1 MKYSVTTSS
10 VLKAKTDWLVV
21 AVSAD
26 QKPDVLKGLDS
37 DGLKLIKDVL
47 ATGDLKK
54 KAGSALALR
63 SIPGLPAKRL
73 LLVSTGEK
81 DQLTEKEF
89 RALSSTI
96 LKELR
101 SGSAKSATISLAG
114 IEIEGR
120 SSDWLVQRLVID
132 AEYSGYK
139 YDTTKSQSAKSSL
152 NQVAF
157 IVEERKQLNSAQ
169 KAIAA
174 GMAIGSG
181 VNYSR
186 QLGNLPGNICTPA
199 FLAKSARELARKSPK
214 LTVKIIDEKE
224 MKLLKMGSMLSVS
237 AGSAEPAKLIVFE
250 YKGAPKTE
258 KPHVLVGKGV
268 TFDSGGISL
277 KPGAGMDEMKFDMC
291 GAASVFGS
299 MASLIELTPK
309 VNVVGIVGAVE
320 NMPSSTATKP
330 GDVVTSMSGITIE
343 VLNTD
348 AEGRLVLCDMLT
360 YAERFK
366 PQSVI
371 DIATL
376 TGACV
381 VALGG
386 PATGMFSN
394 DDELANQLTASGEQS
409 GDRVWRLPLWDD
421 YQDSLDTP
429 FADIA
434 NVGGRAAGS
443 ITAACFLS
451 RFAKKY
457 NWAHLDIAGSAWIS
471 GGMKKGSTGRPV
483 GLLVDYLLQ
492 KAK

>member
-10 VLKAKTDWLVV
+10 LLKAKTDWLVV
-21 AVSAD
+21 MVSAG
-26 QKPDVLKGLDS
+26 QKIAGLDGLAAE
-37 DGLKLIKDVL
+37 GLKIVKGVL
-47 ATGDLKK
+47 ATGDLKE
-54 KAGSALALR
+54 KAGSTLSLR
-63 SIPGLPAKRL
+63 LVPGLQAKRL
-73 LLVSTGEK
+73 LLVSSGEK
-81 DQLTEKEF
+81 DLLTEKEF
-89 RALSSTI
+89 RKLYAVI

-101 SGSAKSATISLAG
+101 NGVAKSATISLAG
-114 IEIEGR
+114 IGVEGR
-120 SSDWLVQRLVID
+120 SLDWLCKRLVVD
-132 AEYSGYK
+132 AEYSDYQ
-139 YDTTKSQSAKSSL
+139 YDTTKRRSVVPTLKQISFLVDS
-152 NQVAF
+152 
-157 IVEERKQLNSAQ
+157 RKQLNLAQ
-169 KAIAA
+169 SAIARGLA
-174 GMAIGSG
+174 VGVG
-181 VNYSR
+181 VNHAR
-186 QLGNLPGNICTPA
+186 QLGNLPGNICTPT
-199 FLAKSARELARKSPK
+199 FLAKNARELARKSPK
-214 LTVKIIDEKE
+214 LTVKILDEKE
-224 MKLLKMGSMLSVS
+224 LKQLKMGSMLSVS

-250 YKGAPKTE
+250 YKGAPKTQ

-291 GAASVFGS
+291 GAASVFGA
-299 MASLIELTPK
+299 MTSLIALTPK

-330 GDVVTSMSGITIE
+330 GDVVTSMSGTTIE

-394 DDELANQLTASGEQS
+394 DDALADQLTASGELT

-457 NWAHLDIAGSAWIS
+457 RWAHLDIAGSAWIS

-492 KAK
+492 NAE

>member
-10 VLKAKTDWLVV
+10 LLKAKTDWLVV
-21 AVSAD
+21 AVSAG
-26 QKPDVLKGLDS
+26 KKIAGLDGL
-37 DGLKLIKDVL
+37 DAEGLKIIKEVL
-47 ATGDLKK
+47 ATGDLQE
-54 KAGSALALR
+54 KAGSTLSLR
-63 SIPGLPAKRL
+63 LVPGLQAKRL

-81 DQLTEKEF
+81 DLLTEKEF
-89 RALSSTI
+89 RKLYAAI

-101 SGSAKSATISLAG
+101 NGLAKSATVSLAG
-114 IEIEGR
+114 IGVEGR
-120 SSDWLVQRLVID
+120 SMDWLCKQLVVD
-132 AEYSGYK
+132 AEYSDYQ
-139 YDTTKSQSAKSSL
+139 YDTTKRRSAVPALKQMTFLVDS
-152 NQVAF
+152 
-157 IVEERKQLNSAQ
+157 RKQLNLAQ
-169 KAIAA
+169 SAIARGLA
-174 GMAIGSG
+174 VGTG
-181 VNYSR
+181 VNHAR
-186 QLGNLPGNICTPA
+186 QLGNLPGNICTPT
-199 FLAKSARELARKSPK
+199 FLAKNARELARKSPK
-214 LTVKIIDEKE
+214 LTVKILDEKE
-224 MKLLKMGSMLSVS
+224 LKELKMGSMLSVS

-250 YKGAPKTE
+250 YKGAPKTQ

-291 GAASVFGS
+291 GAASVFGAMS
-299 MASLIELTPK
+299 SLIALSPK

-330 GDVVTSMSGITIE
+330 GDVVTSMSGTTIE

-394 DDELANQLTASGEQS
+394 DDELADQLTASGEAS
-409 GDRVWRLPLWDD
+409 GDRVWRMPLWDD

-457 NWAHLDIAGSAWIS
+457 RWAHLDIAGSAWIS

-492 KAK
+492 NAE

>member
-10 VLKAKTDWLVV
+10 LLKAKTDWLVV
-21 AVSAD
+21 AVSAG
-26 QKPDVLKGLDS
+26 KKIAGLDGL
-37 DGLKLIKDVL
+37 DAEGLKIIKEVL
-47 ATGDLKK
+47 ATGDLQE
-54 KAGSALALR
+54 KAGSTLSLR
-63 SIPGLPAKRL
+63 LVPGLQAKRL

-81 DQLTEKEF
+81 DLLTEKEF
-89 RALSSTI
+89 RKLYAAI

-101 SGSAKSATISLAG
+101 NGLAKSATVSLAG
-114 IEIEGR
+114 IGVEGR
-120 SSDWLVQRLVID
+120 SMDWLCKQLVVD
-132 AEYSGYK
+132 AEYSDYQ
-139 YDTTKSQSAKSSL
+139 YDTTKRRSAVPALKQMTFLVDS
-152 NQVAF
+152 
-157 IVEERKQLNSAQ
+157 RKQLNLAQ
-169 KAIAA
+169 SAIARGLA
-174 GMAIGSG
+174 VGTG
-181 VNYSR
+181 VNHAR
-186 QLGNLPGNICTPA
+186 QLGNLPGNICTPT
-199 FLAKSARELARKSPK
+199 FLAKNARELARKSPK
-214 LTVKIIDEKE
+214 LTVKILDEKE
-224 MKLLKMGSMLSVS
+224 LKELKMGSMLSVS

-250 YKGAPKTE
+250 YKGAPKTQ

-291 GAASVFGS
+291 GAASVFGAIS
-299 MASLIELTPK
+299 SLIALNPK

-330 GDVVTSMSGITIE
+330 GDVVTSMSGTTIE

-394 DDELANQLTASGEQS
+394 DDELADQLTASGEAS

-457 NWAHLDIAGSAWIS
+457 RWAHLDIAGSAWIS

-492 KAK
+492 NAE